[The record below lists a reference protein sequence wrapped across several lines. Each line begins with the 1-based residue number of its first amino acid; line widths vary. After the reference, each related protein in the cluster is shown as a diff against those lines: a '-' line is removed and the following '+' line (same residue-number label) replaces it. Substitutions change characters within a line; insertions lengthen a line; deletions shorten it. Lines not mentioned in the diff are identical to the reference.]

1 MIFPIDI
8 FFQGLAL
15 GAGLIIAIGSQNAF
29 VLRQGLKRDKHFI
42 VASAC
47 FLSDAFLI
55 LVGGLGVG
63 TIIASTPWLGNVAAI
78 GGAIFLG
85 VYGGLAF
92 RRALHKE
99 TLSVK
104 NVSAKPMAVKS
115 AIFTALGF
123 SLLNPHA
130 FLDTVVL
137 LGGISGQHDWPDR
150 AWFIGGAMMASFFW
164 FYALAYGAGK
174 LAPLF
179 NAPITW
185 RILDGAIAIIMWWI
199 AFVLIMDRFF

>member
-1 MIFPIDI
+1 
-8 FFQGLAL
+8 
-15 GAGLIIAIGSQNAF
+15 
-29 VLRQGLKRDKHFI
+29 
-42 VASAC
+42 
-47 FLSDAFLI
+47 
-55 LVGGLGVG
+55 
-63 TIIASTPWLGNVAAI
+63 
-78 GGAIFLG
+78 
-85 VYGGLAF
+85 
-92 RRALHKE
+92 
-99 TLSVK
+99 
-104 NVSAKPMAVKS
+104 MAVKS

>member
-1 MIFPIDI
+1 M
-8 FFQGLAL
+8 G
-15 GAGLIIAIGSQNAF
+15 GGLIIAIGSQNAF
-29 VLRQGLKRDKHFI
+29 VLRQGLKHDRHFI
-42 VASAC
+42 IASVC

-63 TIIASTPWLGNVAAI
+63 TIIASTPWFGNVAAI

-85 VYGGLAF
+85 IYGGLAF

-104 NVSAKPMAVKS
+104 DDSTNSITVKS

-150 AWFIGGAMMASFFW
+150 SWFIGGAITASFLW
-164 FYALAYGAGK
+164 FYALAYGAEK

-179 NAPITW
+179 NKPLTW
-185 RILDGAIAIIMWWI
+185 RVLDGIIAVIMWWI
-199 AFVLIMDRFF
+199 AYMLVMGRFF